1 MEASET
7 YALRAL
13 SIGEIFDRAITIY
26 VRHFVPLTLIV
37 LTLIVPLTAA
47 QGYLF
52 RDQARGI
59 SAILNQMQHP
69 SSVQPMSPGEIAL
82 LFIVAFVSLML
93 APIVNDAVAVGVAN
107 VYNNKAPQYA
117 RCFATV
123 LPRIVP
129 LLGTTVLEGLM
140 LFSLYMASVVVI
152 VLVMVV
158 GIAFVK
164 VALPLAVVVFL
175 FTAVLALAVVAV
187 FVGLFIGFAFA
198 TYATVLERVG
208 PVTAIGGSFRRLFNR
223 AEFRKVLLMG
233 LATFALNIGVLMLS
247 GTVTL
252 LIESVIS
259 NQAIELAINAVISSM
274 STAFITV
281 LLAVYYYDVRT
292 RSEGL
297 DLEVDLARLTA
308 AS

>member
-1 MEASET
+1 MEAVET
-7 YALRAL
+7 YTLRAL

-37 LTLIVPLTAA
+37 LTLVVPLSAA
-47 QGYLF
+47 QAYLF

-59 SAILNQMQHP
+59 SAVLDQLQHP
-69 SSVQPMSPGEIAL
+69 STAKPMSTAELGLI
-82 LFIVAFVSLML
+82 FVVAFVSLLL
-93 APIVNDAVAVGVAN
+93 APIVNDAVAVGVAS
-107 VYNNKAPQYA
+107 VYNNKTPEYK

-123 LPRIVP
+123 LPRLAP
-129 LLGTTVLEGLM
+129 LLGTTLLEALM
-140 LFSLYMASVVVI
+140 LLSLYMASVIVI
-152 VLVMVV
+152 VLVMVM
-158 GIAFVK
+158 GIALVN
-164 VALPLAVVVFL
+164 VALPIAVIVFI
-175 FTAVLALAVVAV
+175 FTGILALAVIAL

-198 TYATVLERVG
+198 TYATVLENAS
-208 PVTAIGGSFRRLFNR
+208 PASAIGGSFRRLFNR
-223 AEFRKVLLMG
+223 VEYRKVLLMG
-233 LATFALNIGVLMLS
+233 LATFALNMGVLMLS

-259 NQAIELAINAVISSM
+259 NQVVELAVNAVISSV